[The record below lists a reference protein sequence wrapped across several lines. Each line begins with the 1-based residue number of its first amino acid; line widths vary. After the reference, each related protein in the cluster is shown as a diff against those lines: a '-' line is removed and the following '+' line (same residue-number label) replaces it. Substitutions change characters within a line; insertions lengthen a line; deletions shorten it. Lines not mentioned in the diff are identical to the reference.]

1 MDNEHADALIKAID
15 GLTAAVEGMPDDFA
29 VVLYD
34 VTDCLRGRGL

>member
-15 GLTAAVEGMPDDFA
+15 SLTAAVEGMPDDFA

-34 VTDCLRGRGL
+34 SIDCLKDRGL